1 VSAVVVI
8 LLMFCA
14 VIVMVKRVDNDRE
27 RCAIVASPQ
36 FDGDGRLNAQAQ
48 ALSEMGISQHF
59 LLLSSTTEVVLP
71 IPERPLPKTERNRS
85 AERRRQPDLGPVS
98 RDS

>member
-1 VSAVVVI
+1 MCRQYFFQSRRKFVSAVVVI

-36 FDGDGRLNAQAQ
+36 FEGDGRLNAQAQ

-59 LLLSSTTEVVLP
+59 LLLSSTTEMVLP
-71 IPERPLPKTERNRS
+71 IPERPLPENREGS
-85 AERRRQPDLGPVS
+85 IR
-98 RDS
+98 